1 MRINKL
7 IEQLIKNEQDA
18 FLVTNMK
25 NIRYLTGFT
34 GDTGKL
40 LITPSNQY
48 LIVDGRFTE
57 QAQNES
63 NVEVVDYEKSV
74 IKTIKNLL
82 DSNKA
87 KKCAF
92 EGNNITFNE
101 FDTLRKNLE
110 NIELVSDDTTIEN
123 IRIKKDK
130 EEIKKVKQ
138 ALKIAMETFEEIKT
152 QVVPGVTEKEIATE
166 IEYIMK
172 RKGAEGIAFETI
184 VASGKRSSLPHGTP
198 TNKKIEFGDAVV
210 IDMGAIYDGY
220 CSDITRTIF
229 VGDMTKEQEKIYEIV
244 EKTQKKGIEAIKVGA
259 SCNRPHDIVV
269 NEFAKDNLAEYFVH
283 ALGHGVGIDV
293 HERPFLS
300 PKSSDVFEE
309 GMIVTVEPGIY
320 LTDNFGIRIED
331 MVMIE
336 E

>member
-7 IEQLIKNEQDA
+7 IEALIKNEQDA
-18 FLVTNMK
+18 FLITNMK

-40 LITPSNQY
+40 LVTPKNQY

-57 QAQNES
+57 QAEKES
-63 NVEVVDYEKSV
+63 HVEVVDYDKSF
-74 IKTIKNLL
+74 IKTIKKLSDLN
-82 DSNKA
+82 NV

-101 FDTLRKNLE
+101 FDTLRKNLD
-110 NIELVSDDTTIEN
+110 NIELVSDDSTIEN

-130 EEIKKVKQ
+130 DEIEKVKH
-138 ALKIAMETFEEIKT
+138 ALKIALETFEEIKT
-152 QVVPGVTEKEIATE
+152 DIVPGVTEKEVATE

-172 RKGAEGIAFETI
+172 RKGAEGISFETI

-210 IDMGAIYDGY
+210 IDMGAIYEGY

-229 VGDMTKEQEKIYEIV
+229 VGDMSKEQEKVYEIV
-244 EKTQKKGIEAIKVGA
+244 ERAQKKGIEAIKAGVNC
-259 SCNRPHDIVV
+259 SEPHNIVV
-269 NEFAKDNLAEYFVH
+269 NEFAKDNVAEYFVH

-300 PKSSDVFEE
+300 PKSSDVFEP

-320 LTDNFGIRIED
+320 LPDNFGIRIED

-336 E
+336 D

>member
-7 IEQLIKNEQDA
+7 INELDKNAQDA

-40 LITPSNQY
+40 LITPKKQY

-57 QAQNES
+57 QAEKECSIEIVN
-63 NVEVVDYEKSV
+63 YEKSF
-74 IKTIKNLL
+74 IKTIKKLA
-82 DSNKA
+82 DSHNV

-92 EGNNITFNE
+92 EGNNITYNE
-101 FDTLRKNLE
+101 FDALRKNME
-110 NIELVSDDTTIEN
+110 NIELISDDKTIET
-123 IRIKKDK
+123 IRMKKDK
-130 EEIKKVKQ
+130 EEIEKVKQ
-138 ALKIAMETFEEIKT
+138 ALKIALDTFEEIKNDI
-152 QVVPGVTEKEIATE
+152 VPGVTEKEVATE

-172 RKGAEGIAFETI
+172 RKGAEGNSFETI

-210 IDMGAIYDGY
+210 IDMGAIFDGY

-229 VGDMTKEQEKIYEIV
+229 VGSMTKEQEKVYEIV
-244 EKTQKKGIEAIKVGA
+244 EKAQKKGIEAIKVGTK
-259 SCNRPHDIVV
+259 CNEPHDTVV
-269 NEFAKDNLAEYFVH
+269 KEFAKDNLAEYFVH
-283 ALGHGVGIDV
+283 SLGHGVGMDV

-300 PKSSDVFEE
+300 PSSSDVFEP

-320 LTDNFGIRIED
+320 LPDNFGIRIED
-331 MVMIE
+331 MVMLE